1 MEPIMLELTTQYRDE
16 NDELVTVIQ
25 CGNEVTLESLRG
37 GRIWLQRT
45 VVERIAE
52 LFRRHDVA
60 CRLIT
65 EDLPAPN
72 GSQDNCGEAG

>member
-25 CGNEVTLESLRG
+25 CGNEVTLESVRG
-37 GRIWLQRT
+37 GRIWLQRA

-52 LFRRHDVA
+52 LFHRHDA
-60 CRLIT
+60 ARRLIT
-65 EDLPAPN
+65 EDMPALHAATR
-72 GSQDNCGEAG
+72 GRKGED

>member
-25 CGNEVTLESLRG
+25 CGNEVTLESVRG

-52 LFRRHDVA
+52 LFRRHDA
-60 CRLIT
+60 ARRLLA
-65 EDLPAPN
+65 EDMPMPHAA
-72 GSQDNCGEAG
+72 QDGRMGEG

>member
-25 CGNEVTLESLRG
+25 CGNEVTLESVRG

-52 LFRRHDVA
+52 LFRRHDA
-60 CRLIT
+60 ARRLLA
-65 EDLPAPN
+65 EDMPTPHAA
-72 GSQDNCGEAG
+72 QDGGMGEG

>member
-25 CGNEVTLESLRG
+25 CGNDVMLESVRG
-37 GRIWLQRT
+37 GRISLQRA

-52 LFRRHDVA
+52 LFRCHDA
-60 CRLIT
+60 ASRLIAPPVR
-65 EDLPAPN
+65 EDN
-72 GSQDNCGEAG
+72 

>member
-25 CGNEVTLESLRG
+25 CGNEVTLESVRG
-37 GRIWLQRT
+37 GRIWLQRAD
-45 VVERIAE
+45 VERIAE

-60 CRLIT
+60 CRLIM
-65 EDLPAPN
+65 EELPMLN
-72 GSQDNCGEAG
+72 GSRDNRGEAG

>member
-25 CGNEVTLESLRG
+25 CGNEVTLESVHG

-52 LFRRHDVA
+52 LFRCHDAA

-65 EDLPAPN
+65 EDLPVQN
-72 GSQDNCGEAG
+72 GSQNSSGDAG

>member
-1 MEPIMLELTTQYRDE
+1 MEPVMLELTTQYRDE

>member
-25 CGNEVTLESLRG
+25 CGNEVTLESVRG
-37 GRIWLQRT
+37 GRIWLQRAD
-45 VVERIAE
+45 VERIAE

-60 CRLIT
+60 CRLIM
-65 EDLPAPN
+65 EDLPALN
-72 GSQDNCGEAG
+72 GAQDNRGDAG

>member
-25 CGNEVTLESLRG
+25 CGNEVTLESVRG
-37 GRIWLQRT
+37 GRIWLQRAD
-45 VVERIAE
+45 VERIAE

-60 CRLIT
+60 CRLIS
-65 EDLPAPN
+65 EGLPVLT
-72 GSQDNCGEAG
+72 GSQDCRGEAG

>member
-25 CGNEVTLESLRG
+25 CGNEVTLETVRG
-37 GRIWLQRT
+37 GRIWLQRS

-52 LFRRHDVA
+52 LFNRHDVA
-60 CRLIT
+60 HRII
-65 EDLPAPN
+65 ANNN
-72 GSQDNCGEAG
+72 GVEI